1 MEISSFVINL
11 QTYSVGINTD
21 SLTISTYALC
31 FNEYTVVP
39 AEYLEGSSNSV
50 MISCSAMSGFKY
62 VWTVELS
69 VNL

>member
-1 MEISSFVINL
+1 MLNL
-11 QTYSVGINTD
+11 QTYSVGFNTD

-62 VWTVELS
+62 V
-69 VNL
+69 